1 MKSSSEIRKAFL
13 NYFNNVGHE
22 IVSSSP
28 LPQKDNPTLL
38 FTNAGM
44 NQFANTFLGV
54 EKRPYNRAV
63 TAQKCMRIAGKHND
77 LENVG
82 PSPRHHTFFE
92 MLGNF
97 SFGDYFKTDAI
108 AYAWEFLTSPDHM
121 GLDIERLWISIYDD
135 DDEAFELWQKHVP
148 ADRILRFGKSE
159 NFWEM
164 GDVGPCGPCSEIH
177 YYWGDLDKMTP
188 DGVNVDDEYLE
199 IWNLVF
205 MQYEKDESGTMTPL
219 PKPSIDTGMGLER
232 LAQILQDKVNN
243 YDTDVFT
250 PAMDM
255 VQELLGDDDAQ
266 RDEKYVGYRVIA
278 DHVRAATF
286 MLSDGVRP
294 GNDGADYVLRMVIRR
309 AAKFGREIGFSDPFM
324 ASVAHVYI
332 EQMAEAY
339 PELRAHADHIK
350 HSLTQEE
357 DRFSRTL
364 DRALIE
370 LDKLLAGLKENGQSE
385 VPGDIAFDL
394 YATHGLPVEI
404 TNDIAQE
411 QGFTVDADGFL
422 EAKEAHKIASGKGAF
437 KGYDLEENIYAK
449 LFNELVEEGVL
460 PAAGVAQK
468 QYDEPRLQSK
478 VVAILRKGERT
489 DVAKKGDTVELITAE
504 TPFYVESGGQ
514 MSDIGSMT
522 VSATGC
528 QMRITG
534 MSKPVDGLLVHAGK
548 VVDGEVK
555 LGANVMLRVDNSR
568 RADIRRNH
576 TATHILHEELRR
588 HLGTHVTQAG
598 SLVAPDRLR
607 FDFTHGESVGAD
619 VLQKIEQAINAAIMA
634 NYPLSIADMGQKEAI
649 DHGAMALFGEKYGD
663 IVRTVKIGKG
673 DVPYSFELCGGLH
686 VSETGDIGLFHFLNE
701 GSVSSGVRRVEAITG
716 RAARDYVFERL
727 ALLGRLS
734 RKLNTPADELE
745 GRISG
750 LMDDNRTLQ
759 KEIESIKKESLVGG
773 FEGLMQQV
781 QEVNGVKLLAAQVD
795 GADADGLRELTDR
808 YRDKVGSGVA
818 VLAAVS
824 NDKPILIAVVT
835 DDLTKRGLHAGNII
849 REVAKMVGGG
859 GGGRPTMAQAG
870 GRDAARLPEALAAV
884 PNLVASSLKN

>member
-1 MKSSSEIRKAFL
+1 MKSSNEIRSAFL
-13 NYFNNVGHE
+13 NYFKNVGHE

-44 NQFANTFLGV
+44 NQFANTFLGL
-54 EKRPYNRAV
+54 EKRPYSRAV
-63 TAQKCMRIAGKHND
+63 TSQKCMRIAGKHND

-97 SFGDYFKTDAI
+97 SFGDYFKKDAI
-108 AYAWEFLTSPDHM
+108 AYAWDFLTSPEQMD
-121 GLDIERLWISIYDD
+121 LDVERLWVSIYTD
-135 DDEAFELWQKHVP
+135 DDEAFELWQAHVP

-177 YYWGDLDKMTP
+177 YYLGDMDKMTA

-205 MQYEKDESGTMTPL
+205 MQYEKDENGVMTPL
-219 PKPSIDTGMGLER
+219 PRPSIDTGMGLER
-232 LAQILQDKVNN
+232 ITQVIQGKTNN

-250 PAMDM
+250 NAMDM
-255 VQELLGDDDAQ
+255 VQELLGDTDEQ

-286 MLSDGVRP
+286 MIADGVRP

-324 ASVAHVYI
+324 AHVSHVYI

-339 PELRAHADHIK
+339 PQLRAHADHIK
-350 HSLTQEE
+350 NMLTQEE
-357 DRFSRTL
+357 NRFSRTL

-370 LDKLLAGLKENGQSE
+370 LDKVLSDLKASE
-385 VPGDIAFDL
+385 LSEIPGDIAFDL

-404 TNDIAQE
+404 TNDIAQDK
-411 QGFTVDADGFL
+411 GFSVDAEGFL
-422 EAKEAHKIASGKGAF
+422 NAKEAHKIASGKGAF
-437 KGYDLEENIYAK
+437 KGYDLEANIYAK
-449 LFNELVEEGVL
+449 LFQELVAAGELTAEGVT
-460 PAAGVAQK
+460 QK
-468 QYDEPRLQSK
+468 QYDAPRLQSK
-478 VVAILRKGERT
+478 VIALIRDGERT
-489 DVAKKGDTVELITAE
+489 DAARKGDKVEIITTE

-514 MSDIGSMT
+514 VSDVGSLT
-522 VSATGC
+522 VSASGC
-528 QMRITG
+528 QVRITG
-534 MSKPVDGLLVHAGK
+534 MSKPIDGLLVHQGT
-548 VVDGEVK
+548 VVDGEIK
-555 LGANVMLRVDNSR
+555 LGANIMLRVDNGR

-607 FDFTHGESVGAD
+607 FDFTHGESVGAET
-619 VLQKIEQAINAAIMA
+619 LQKIEQEINVAIMA
-634 NYPLSIADMGQKEAI
+634 NYPITITHMGQKEAI
-649 DHGAMALFGEKYGD
+649 NMGAMALFGEKYGD
-663 IVRTVKIGKG
+663 VVRTVKIGQ
-673 DVPYSFELCGGLH
+673 DTTPYSFELCGGLH
-686 VSETGDIGLFHFLNE
+686 VSETNDIGLFHFLSE

-716 RAARDYVFERL
+716 RAAREYVFERL

-734 RKLNTPADELE
+734 RQLNAPADELE
-745 GRISG
+745 GRIGS
-750 LMDDNRTLQ
+750 LLDDNRTLQ
-759 KEIESIKKESLVGG
+759 KEIEAIKKESLVGG
-773 FEGLMQQV
+773 FDALMAQIQQ
-781 QEVNGVKLLAAQVD
+781 VNGVNLLAAQVD
-795 GADADGLRELTDR
+795 GADADGLRELSDR

-818 VLAAVS
+818 VLAAVN
-824 NDKPILIAVVT
+824 NDKPILIAVAT
-835 DDLTKRGLHAGNII
+835 DDLVKRGVHAGNIV

-859 GGGRPTMAQAG
+859 GGGRPNMAQAG
-870 GRDAARLPEALAAV
+870 GRDVARLPEALAAV
-884 PNLVASSLKN
+884 PNLVASSLKD